1 MVGIAKV
8 PAIRLIVPR
17 RDRFMSEPQQDF
29 RVSHEDL
36 TRFMQAVLAA
46 AGANQAS
53 AEAVAHALVTASRM
67 GTDSH
72 GLRLL
77 PHYLQALKG
86 GRINGAPNMVFH
98 QRLAATGCLDADDG
112 LGHLAGYTAMEHA
125 MAMAEE
131 VGMGAVAVGN
141 SSHFGAAGC
150 YALAAAERGYL
161 GMALCNSDPFVLLHD
176 GAKPFHGT
184 NPIAFAAPVAGEP
197 PYLLDMAT
205 SSVPWNRVQQYGAI
219 GRELPDQVAADAAGQ
234 VCRDPSEVA
243 ALLPLGGSDFGFKGA
258 GLGGMVE
265 ILSSMLSGMQH
276 GFKLLP
282 MGGPDMATPR
292 GVGHFFLVMKPD
304 AFVEEGVFAH
314 GLADYL
320 ADLRAQPAS
329 NNAQVLAPGDREW
342 RCQAKRDAEGVPL
355 DSANQLAYAEIAK
368 QYRITPLSQLP

>member
-1 MVGIAKV
+1 
-8 PAIRLIVPR
+8 
-17 RDRFMSEPQQDF
+17 
-29 RVSHEDL
+29 
-36 TRFMQAVLAA
+36 
-46 AGANQAS
+46 
-53 AEAVAHALVTASRM
+53 
-67 GTDSH
+67 
-72 GLRLL
+72 
-77 PHYLQALKG
+77 
-86 GRINGAPNMVFH
+86 
-98 QRLAATGCLDADDG
+98 
-112 LGHLAGYTAMEHA
+112 

-131 VGMGAVAVGN
+131 VGMGAVVVGN

-161 GMALCNSDPFVLLHD
+161 GMAFCNSDPFVLLHD

-184 NPIAFAAPVAGEP
+184 NPIAFAAPVAGESH
-197 PYLLDMAT
+197 YLLDMAT

-219 GRELPDQVAADAAGQ
+219 GRELPDQVAADAAGK
-234 VCRDPSEVA
+234 VCRNPSEVA

-304 AFVEEGVFAH
+304 AFVDEGTFAR

-320 ADLRAQPAS
+320 ADLRAQPAAKDS
-329 NNAQVLAPGDREW
+329 KVLAPGDREW
-342 RCQAKRDAEGVPL
+342 RCQAKRDAEGIPL
-355 DSANQLAYAEIAK
+355 DSANQLAYAEIAE
-368 QYRITPLSQLP
+368 QYQIAALSPLG

>member
-1 MVGIAKV
+1 MA
-8 PAIRLIVPR
+8 
-17 RDRFMSEPQQDF
+17 DPQQDF
-29 RVSHEDL
+29 RVTREDL
-36 TRFMQAVLAA
+36 ERFMDEALAA
-46 AGANQAS
+46 AGAESAS
-53 AEAVAHALVTASRM
+53 AAAATRALVTASRM

-86 GRINGAPNMVFH
+86 GRINGAPDMVFD
-98 QRLAATGCLDADDG
+98 QRLAATGFLNADDG

-125 MAMAEE
+125 VAMAEK
-131 VGMGAVAVGN
+131 VGVGAVAVGN

-150 YALAAAERGYL
+150 YALAAAECGYL
-161 GMALCNSDPFVLLHD
+161 GMAFCNSDPFVLLHD

-184 NPIAFAAPVAGEP
+184 NPIAFAAPVAGES

-234 VCRDPSEVA
+234 VSCVPSEIA

-292 GVGHFFLVMKPD
+292 GVGHFFLVMNPD
-304 AFVEEGVFAH
+304 AFVEEGSFAR

-320 ADLRAQPAS
+320 ADLRTQPTSGSAE
-329 NNAQVLAPGDREW
+329 VLAPGDREW
-342 RCQAKRDAEGVPL
+342 RCQTKRDAEGIPL
-355 DSANQLAYAEIAK
+355 DSANQIAYADIAEK
-368 QYRITPLSQLP
+368 YRIAPLSRLG

>member
-1 MVGIAKV
+1 MTD
-8 PAIRLIVPR
+8 PSP
-17 RDRFMSEPQQDF
+17 EF
-29 RVSHEDL
+29 RVAREDL
-36 TRFMQAVLAA
+36 YRFMQAALAA
-46 AGANQAS
+46 AGADQAS
-53 AEAVAHALVTASRM
+53 AEAVTRALVTASRM

-86 GRINGAPNMVFH
+86 GRINGAPNMRFQ
-98 QRLAATGCLDADDG
+98 QRLAATGFLDADDG

-125 MAMAEE
+125 MEMAAE
-131 VGMGAVAVGN
+131 VGIGAVAVGN

-161 GMALCNSDPFVLLHD
+161 GMAFCNSDPFVLLHD

-184 NPIAFAAPVAGEP
+184 NPIAFAAPVAGEA

-219 GRELPDQVAADAAGQ
+219 GRELPDQVAADANGQ
-234 VCRDPSEVA
+234 VSRVPSEVA
-243 ALLPLGGSDFGFKGA
+243 ALLPLGGSAFGFKGA

-292 GVGHFFLVMKPD
+292 GVGHFFLAMNPD
-304 AFVEEGVFAH
+304 AFVDEGTFAR
-314 GLADYL
+314 GLAEYL
-320 ADLRAQPAS
+320 ADLRAQPA
-329 NNAQVLAPGDREW
+329 AEGAEVLAPGDREW
-342 RCQAKRDAEGVPL
+342 RCQSKRDTEGIPL
-355 DSANQLAYAEIAK
+355 DAANQLAYAEIAK
-368 QYRITPLSQLP
+368 QYSIAPLTQLC

>member
-1 MVGIAKV
+1 MTDPKQDFSVD
-8 PAIRLIVPR
+8 REDLE
-17 RDRFMSEPQQDF
+17 RFMGAA
-29 RVSHEDL
+29 L
-36 TRFMQAVLAA
+36 AV
-46 AGANQAS
+46 AGADQAS
-53 AEAVAHALVTASRM
+53 AEAVTRALVTASRM

-86 GRINGAPNMVFH
+86 GRIKGAPNMVFH
-98 QRLAATGCLDADDG
+98 QRLAATGFLDADDG
-112 LGHLAGYTAMEHA
+112 LGHLAGYSAMEHA
-125 MAMAEE
+125 LAMAEE

-161 GMALCNSDPFVLLHD
+161 GMAFCNSDPFVLLHD

-184 NPIAFAAPVAGEP
+184 NPIAFAAPVAGEQ

-219 GRELPDQVAADAAGQ
+219 GRELPDQVAANAAGE
-234 VCRDPSEVA
+234 VSRNPSEIA

-265 ILSSMLSGMQH
+265 VLSSTLSGMQH

-282 MGGPDMATPR
+282 MGGPDMSTPR
-292 GVGHFFLVMKPD
+292 GVGHFFLAMKPD
-304 AFVEEGVFAH
+304 AFVEEGTFAK
-314 GLADYL
+314 GMADYL

-329 NNAQVLAPGDREW
+329 PNARVMAPGDREW
-342 RCQAKRDAEGVPL
+342 RCQAKRDAEGIPL
-355 DSANQLAYAEIAK
+355 DSANQLAYVEIAEK
-368 QYRITPLSQLP
+368 YQIAPLTRLD

>member
-1 MVGIAKV
+1 
-8 PAIRLIVPR
+8 
-17 RDRFMSEPQQDF
+17 MSDYQQDF
-29 RVSHEDL
+29 RVARDDL
-36 TRFMQAVLAA
+36 ERFMAAVLAA
-46 AGANQAS
+46 AGADAAS
-53 AEAVAHALVTASRM
+53 LAAVTRALVTASRM

-77 PHYLQALKG
+77 PHYLRALKG
-86 GRINGAPNMVFH
+86 GRIKGAPHMVFH

-112 LGHLAGYTAMEHA
+112 LGHLAGYTAMAHA
-125 MAMAEE
+125 TTMAEK

-161 GMALCNSDPFVLLHD
+161 GMAFCNSDPFVLLHD

-184 NPIAFAAPVAGEP
+184 NPIAFAAPVAGEL

-219 GRELPDQVAADAAGQ
+219 GRELPDQVAADASGQ
-234 VCRDPSEVA
+234 VSRDPSDVA

-265 ILSSMLSGMQH
+265 ILSSTLSAMQH
-276 GFKLLP
+276 GFQLLP
-282 MGGPDMATPR
+282 MGGPDMSTPR
-292 GVGHFFLVMKPD
+292 GVGHFFLAMKPD
-304 AFVEEGVFAH
+304 AFVEEGTFAR

-320 ADLRAQPAS
+320 ADLRSQPA
-329 NNAQVLAPGDREW
+329 AEGATVMAPGDREW
-342 RCQAKRDAEGVPL
+342 RCQAKRDAEGIPL
-355 DSANQLAYAEIAK
+355 DAANQRAYADIAREY
-368 QYRITPLSQLP
+368 QITPLTRLD

>member
-1 MVGIAKV
+1 MA
-8 PAIRLIVPR
+8 
-17 RDRFMSEPQQDF
+17 DPQQDF
-29 RVSHEDL
+29 RVAREDL
-36 TRFMQAVLAA
+36 ERFMGEALAA
-46 AGANQAS
+46 AGADPAS
-53 AEAVAHALVTASRM
+53 AAAATRALVTASRM

-86 GRINGAPNMVFH
+86 GRIKGAPNMHFH
-98 QRLAATGCLDADDG
+98 QRLAATGFLDADDG

-125 MAMAEE
+125 VKMADE
-131 VGMGAVAVGN
+131 VGLGAVAVGN

-161 GMALCNSDPFVLLHD
+161 GMAFCNSDPFVLLHD

-184 NPIAFAAPVAGEP
+184 NPIAFAAPVEGES

-234 VCRDPSEVA
+234 VSRNPCDVA

-265 ILSSMLSGMQH
+265 ILSSTLSGMLH

-282 MGGPDMATPR
+282 MGGPDMSTPR

-304 AFVEEGVFAH
+304 AFVEEGTFAR

-320 ADLRAQPAS
+320 ADLRAQPA
-329 NNAQVLAPGDREW
+329 AEGAEVLAPGDREW
-342 RCQAKRDAEGVPL
+342 RCQAKRDAEGIPL
-355 DSANQLAYAEIAK
+355 DSANQLAYAEIAT
-368 QYRITPLSQLP
+368 QYRITPLSQLD

>member
-1 MVGIAKV
+1 
-8 PAIRLIVPR
+8 
-17 RDRFMSEPQQDF
+17 MSDTSSNF
-29 RVSHEDL
+29 RVAREDL
-36 TRFMQAVLAA
+36 SRFMQAVLAV
-46 AGANQAS
+46 AGADKAS
-53 AEAVAHALVTASRM
+53 ADAVTRALVTASRM

-77 PHYLQALKG
+77 PHYLLALKG
-86 GRINGAPNMVFH
+86 GRINGAPDMQYH
-98 QRLAATGCLDADDG
+98 QRLAATGFLDADDG

-125 MAMAEE
+125 MAMAEK

-161 GMALCNSDPFVLLHD
+161 GMAFCNSDPFVLLHE

-184 NPIAFAAPVAGEP
+184 NPIAFAAPVAGES

-205 SSVPWNRVQQYGAI
+205 SSVPWNRVQQFGAI

-234 VCRDPSEVA
+234 VSRTPNDVA
-243 ALLPLGGSDFGFKGA
+243 ALLPLGGSAFGFKGA

-265 ILSSMLSGMQH
+265 VLSSMLSGMQH
-276 GFKLLP
+276 GFRLLP
-282 MGGPDMATPR
+282 MGGPDMSTPR

-304 AFVEEGVFAH
+304 AFVDAGTFAR
-314 GLADYL
+314 GMAEYL

-329 NNAQVLAPGDREW
+329 NSSQVSAQVMAPGDREW
-342 RCQAKRDAEGVPL
+342 RCQAQRDAEGIPL
-355 DSANQLAYAEIAK
+355 DSANQLAYAEIAE
-368 QYRITPLSQLP
+368 QYQIAPLTQLD

>member
-1 MVGIAKV
+1 MTDST
-8 PAIRLIVPR
+8 L
-17 RDRFMSEPQQDF
+17 DF
-29 RVSHEDL
+29 RVACEDL

-53 AEAVAHALVTASRM
+53 ADAVTRALVTASRM

-86 GRINGAPNMVFH
+86 GRINGVPNMQFH
-98 QRLAATGCLDADDG
+98 QRLAATGFLDADDG

-125 MAMAEE
+125 MEMAEN
-131 VGMGAVAVGN
+131 VGIGAVAVGN

-150 YALAAAERGYL
+150 YALAAVECGYL
-161 GMALCNSDPFVLLHD
+161 GMAFCNSDPFVLLHD

-184 NPIAFAAPVAGEP
+184 NPIAFAAPVAGEE

-219 GRELPDQVAADAAGQ
+219 GRELPDQVAADANGQ
-234 VCRDPSEVA
+234 VSRDPSKIA
-243 ALLPLGGSDFGFKGA
+243 ALLPLGGSAFGFKGA

-282 MGGPDMATPR
+282 MGDPDMTTPR
-292 GVGHFFLVMKPD
+292 GVGHFFLAMNPD
-304 AFVEEGVFAH
+304 AFVDEDTFAR
-314 GLADYL
+314 GLAEYL
-320 ADLRAQPAS
+320 ADLRTQPA
-329 NNAQVLAPGDREW
+329 AEGAEVLAPGDREW
-342 RCQAKRDAEGVPL
+342 RCQAQRDAQGIPL
-355 DSANQLAYAEIAK
+355 DSANQLAYAEMAK
-368 QYRITPLSQLP
+368 QYRIVPLTQLG

>member
-1 MVGIAKV
+1 MTD
-8 PAIRLIVPR
+8 PSP
-17 RDRFMSEPQQDF
+17 EF
-29 RVSHEDL
+29 RVAREDL
-36 TRFMQAVLAA
+36 HRFMQAALGA
-46 AGANQAS
+46 AGADQAS
-53 AEAVAHALVTASRM
+53 AEAVTRALVTASRM

-86 GRINGAPNMVFH
+86 GRINGAPNMRFQ
-98 QRLAATGCLDADDG
+98 QRLAATGFLDADDG

-125 MAMAEE
+125 MEMAAE
-131 VGMGAVAVGN
+131 VGIGAVAVGN

-161 GMALCNSDPFVLLHD
+161 GMAFCNSDPFVLLHE

-184 NPIAFAAPVAGEP
+184 NPIAFAAPVAGEA

-205 SSVPWNRVQQYGAI
+205 SAVPWNRVQQYGAI
-219 GRELPDQVAADAAGQ
+219 GRELPDQVAANANGQ
-234 VCRDPSEVA
+234 VSRVPSEVA
-243 ALLPLGGSDFGFKGA
+243 ALLPLGGSAFGFKGA

-292 GVGHFFLVMKPD
+292 GVGHFFLAMNPD
-304 AFVEEGVFAH
+304 AFVDEDTFAR
-314 GLADYL
+314 GLAEYL
-320 ADLRAQPAS
+320 ADLRAQPA
-329 NNAQVLAPGDREW
+329 AEGAEVLAPGDREW
-342 RCQAKRDAEGVPL
+342 RCQSERDTEGIPL

-368 QYRITPLSQLP
+368 QYQIAPLTQLC